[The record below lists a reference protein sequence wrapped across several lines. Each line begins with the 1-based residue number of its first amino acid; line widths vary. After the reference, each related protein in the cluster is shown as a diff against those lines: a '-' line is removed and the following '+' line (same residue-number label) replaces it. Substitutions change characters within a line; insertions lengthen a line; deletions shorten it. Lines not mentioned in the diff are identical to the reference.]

1 MTPRSKNAHGMWWEL
16 QRSHG
21 AHVRGRPNAGAEGT
35 AKAAG
40 NDDTATSSQ
49 VADDGNLGDGSGVGN
64 TLWEQMTAREGKDAA
79 RLAGMRAGDWQAERQ
94 LQEALRES
102 RQDGGPVGVA
112 SSLEGSGREDDE
124 ASFVDTGFHALA
136 TNAVEGEEG
145 EGEAAAAAD
154 NEAASSLGQQPIGGS
169 SAAAAGATA
178 GDGSTTAQEE
188 EDREVEEEEDY
199 GDVELVVTQDG
210 GIIPVATGAVGDG
223 SAATDRAQE
232 TPAEEEEEEHDHKLA
247 KKAYEGGVRVGVA
260 KEDVGAA
267 AADNEHLPKIAT
279 AMDEEQG
286 EEVTPLPPDIVLTMP
301 DDILHR
307 TMLFLNPED
316 IFECRAVSSRWSFPG
331 HENVY
336 EGLCRRTYLAQSAKK
351 MLNVKRWRSWQRMF
365 KFRPRLRDTGLYS
378 LKTTYFKKPV
388 RDMSTEWTPGKILRV
403 TYYRYFK
410 FFGDGRVAYALT
422 HEPPKDFVRMLQD
435 ALAFPPPGQ

>member
-1 MTPRSKNAHGMWWEL
+1 
-16 QRSHG
+16 
-21 AHVRGRPNAGAEGT
+21 
-35 AKAAG
+35 
-40 NDDTATSSQ
+40 
-49 VADDGNLGDGSGVGN
+49 
-64 TLWEQMTAREGKDAA
+64 MTAREGKDAA
-79 RLAGMRAGDWQAERQ
+79 RRAGMRAGDWQAERQ

-112 SSLEGSGREDDE
+112 STLEGSGREGDE

-154 NEAASSLGQQPIGGS
+154 TEAASSRGQQPIGGS
-169 SAAAAGATA
+169 SAASAGAAA
-178 GDGSTTAQEE
+178 GDGSTAAQEG
-188 EDREVEEEEDY
+188 EDGEVEEEEDY

-210 GIIPVATGAVGDG
+210 GVIPVAAGAVGDG
-223 SAATDRAQE
+223 SSAAGVQE
-232 TPAEEEEEEHDHKLA
+232 TPAEEEEEEEKEEHDHKLA

-267 AADNEHLPKIAT
+267 ADAADHVPKNAM

-286 EEVTPLPPDIVLTMP
+286 EEVTPLPPDIVLTLP

-351 MLNVKRWRSWQRMF
+351 VLNVKRWRSWQRMF

-403 TYYRYFK
+403 SGWTA
-410 FFGDGRVAYALT
+410 RVS
-422 HEPPKDFVRMLQD
+422 
-435 ALAFPPPGQ
+435 